1 MCPSY
6 ATLQTLQIF
15 RPLKM
20 AFYAVRNHHG
30 LMFTVHFVDFQLR
43 WDTKHDFAQTYK
55 SVIIASS
62 QFCHVL
68 ILSGPNPSG
77 MAQLYHNHFLVCKS
91 EKCPIWKTSNLSVVT
106 LSFTPLETPLTVA
119 SLVSQ
124 ICCITQRLILSR
136 SLRQLVIS
144 PTSLR

>member
-1 MCPSY
+1 MLIFCYVKFSFWDYLEQGKKAYVVTKLSNVMCPSY

-43 WDTKHDFAQTYK
+43 WDTKHNFAQTYK

-62 QFCHVL
+62 QFCRVL

-77 MAQLYHNHFLVCKS
+77 MAQLYHNHF
-91 EKCPIWKTSNLSVVT
+91 
-106 LSFTPLETPLTVA
+106 FG
-119 SLVSQ
+119 SQ
-124 ICCITQRLILSR
+124 VRKMSYLKN
-136 SLRQLVIS
+136 
-144 PTSLR
+144 

>member
-1 MCPSY
+1 
-6 ATLQTLQIF
+6 
-15 RPLKM
+15 M

-77 MAQLYHNHFLVCKS
+77 MAQLYYNHFFGLQVRKMS
-91 EKCPIWKTSNLSVVT
+91 YQKN
-106 LSFTPLETPLTVA
+106 
-119 SLVSQ
+119 
-124 ICCITQRLILSR
+124 
-136 SLRQLVIS
+136 
-144 PTSLR
+144 